1 MSNEN
6 AMAEL
11 LRFYRVQQL
20 LFKEASLLDA
30 WQLQEW
36 LALFTDDG
44 SYFVPP
50 TDVPAEE
57 ADPAKH
63 LYYIADNHDRLTER
77 VIRLDKKT
85 CHSEYPRSKVQRLV
99 SNILIDDVA
108 ADGTITVK
116 AAFTVYRSKNGI
128 TDTFMGNYVYVLKE
142 QGDELKISSK
152 TCNLALNGL
161 RPQAKISII
170 L

>member
-1 MSNEN
+1 MTNDKAIS
-6 AMAEL
+6 EL
-11 LRFYRVQQL
+11 LQFHRIQHL
-20 LFKEASLLDA
+20 LHKEANLLDS
-30 WQLQEW
+30 WQLNDW
-36 LALFTDDG
+36 LAMFTEDG

-50 TDVPAEE
+50 TDVPAEV

-63 LYYIADNHDRLTER
+63 LYYIADNRARLEER

-85 CHSEYPRSKVQRLV
+85 CHSEYPRSKVQHLIG
-99 SNILIDDVA
+99 NIFLDSEDEQ
-108 ADGTITVK
+108 GQMHVK
-116 AAFTVYRSKNGI
+116 AAFVVYRSKNGT
-128 TDTFMGNYVYVLKE
+128 TDTFMGNYDYVLRDEK
-142 QGDELKISSK
+142 GELKIVKK

>member
-1 MSNEN
+1 MEDKN
-6 AMAEL
+6 AIAEL
-11 LRFYRVQQL
+11 LMAHRIQQL
-20 LFKEASLLDA
+20 LYREAALLDS
-30 WQLQEW
+30 WQLTEW
-36 LALFTDDG
+36 LNLFTDDG

-50 TDVPAEE
+50 TDIPAEE

-85 CHSEYPRSKVQRLV
+85 CHSEFPRSKVQHLV
-99 SNILIDDVA
+99 SNILIDDA
-108 ADGTITVK
+108 ADNGELKVK
-116 AAFTVYRSKNGI
+116 AAFVVYRSKNGG
-128 TDTFMGNYVYVLKE
+128 TDTFMGHYDYVLRE
-142 QGDELKISSK
+142 VNGELKIVKK

>member
-1 MSNEN
+1 MNTEQTL
-6 AMAEL
+6 AEL

-20 LFKEASLLDA
+20 LYKEANLLDS
-30 WQLQEW
+30 WQLKAW
-36 LALFTDDG
+36 LALFTEDG
-44 SYFVPP
+44 SYYVPP
-50 TDVPAEE
+50 TDVAAEE

-99 SNILIDDVA
+99 SNILIDNVA
-108 ADGTITVK
+108 EDGSITVK

-128 TDTFMGNYVYVLKE
+128 TDNFMGHYVYLLKE
-142 QGDELKISSK
+142 CDGDLKIHRK